1 MSTNTPTYD
10 TLMEADVLIKNN
22 IFMVFID
29 PITQCPIKIPDAQFI
44 PTDDLMPL
52 TYVTG
57 QELRNAFPK
66 AKFNVLGAFSEGS
79 TKVATVSSEEIKR
92 FSPQFI
98 NEPNARDPQGVA
110 KIVQN
115 ITRELTNGEEKPM
128 ESPIVTINEPR
139 QPENVAQFG
148 PRSQNVIPQE
158 FLMKLMFQYADS
170 CKLVDPEDKR
180 VGAARIMGMF
190 EAAEILRP
198 DLKEELDKLFK
209 QFNLD

>member
-29 PITQCPIKIPDAQFI
+29 PITQCPIKIPDAQFV

-110 KIVQN
+110 RIVQN
-115 ITRELTNGEEKPM
+115 ITRELTNGEEKPT
-128 ESPIVTINEPR
+128 ESPIVTINELK
-139 QPENVAQFG
+139 QPENVTQFS
-148 PRSQNVIPQE
+148 PISQSAIPQD
-158 FLMKLMFQYADS
+158 FLMKVMFQYANY
-170 CKLVDPEDKR
+170 CKVSDTGKSEEE
-180 VGAARIMGMF
+180 ARLDGMF
-190 EAAEILRP
+190 AAAESLRP
-198 DLKEELDKLFK
+198 DLEEELDKLFK